1 MSSTEYI
8 DIVLDTNPESILQ
21 DIVSTIQTAFPGWQP
36 NEGQLDYILMRATAI
51 QAAENRDVASRVPR
65 SIYRTLGAELF
76 NFPPVEAT
84 HAIVASTWVV
94 KDNLGYTI
102 PAGTQVGI
110 RNSAGELFPFQVMTD
125 VVVIPGTTTTAA
137 GAVSLIALTSGEE
150 SSGLGG
156 AGITAEL
163 IDVKDYIISITL
175 TGITTGGISEES
187 DDEYL
192 DRLTRRLRRLSLRP
206 ILPRDF
212 ADMALDAD
220 PSVARAVAL
229 DGYNPAAGGSY
240 GNERMVAIAGH
251 DAVGNALSAPV
262 KAIIDATLQANR
274 ETTFVVNVIDP
285 TYTFID
291 VTYNVKA
298 LALYNTTDL
307 LARINVALSDYL
319 SPAKWGS
326 PAATIGTNTT
336 DWNETLT
343 VRFYEILQ
351 VINNVEGVD
360 YIIGTPTIRKQGD
373 AMASVDVT
381 IPGPAALTRPG
392 VFTGTVTP

>member
-1 MSSTEYI
+1 
-8 DIVLDTNPESILQ
+8 
-21 DIVSTIQTAFPGWQP
+21 
-36 NEGQLDYILMRATAI
+36 
-51 QAAENRDVASRVPR
+51 
-65 SIYRTLGAELF
+65 
-76 NFPPVEAT
+76 
-84 HAIVASTWVV
+84 
-94 KDNLGYTI
+94 
-102 PAGTQVGI
+102 
-110 RNSAGELFPFQVMTD
+110 MTD

-137 GAVSLIALTSGEE
+137 GAVSLIAINSGDE

-156 AGITAEL
+156 AGIVAEL
-163 IDVKDYIISITL
+163 IDIKDYIISVTL
-175 TGITTGGISEES
+175 TGITTGGVDEES

-192 DRLTRRLRRLSLRP
+192 DRLKRRLRRLSLRP
-206 ILPRDF
+206 VLARDF

-240 GNERMVAIAGH
+240 GNERMVAVAGH
-251 DAVGNALSAPV
+251 DGAGNALSAPV

-274 ETTFVVNVIDP
+274 EVTFVVNVIDP
-285 TYTFID
+285 TYTFVD

-298 LALYNTTDL
+298 LPLYNTVDL

-319 SPAKWGS
+319 SPARWGS
-326 PAATIGTNTT
+326 PAATIGLNTT

-351 VINNVEGVD
+351 VLNNVEGVD